1 MDISY
6 ILELLEACGLWG
18 PKNAFLEVENMPGN
32 QVLPDGGWI
41 DWPRFPSMAVVH
53 YSLCLKII
61 FYVSNFG
68 EIKVLLPIDHVVW

>member
-1 MDISY
+1 VGFGDQKTPS
-6 ILELLEACGLWG
+6 LRSKTC
-18 PKNAFLEVENMPGN
+18 

-61 FYVSNFG
+61 FCVSNFG